1 MSAAASVKGVVTG
14 KGFGTPNNT
23 GGGVGNSTSR
33 RVLVLSQKG
42 DWTACDSTLKVL
54 EKESSEAGIRLP
66 LATVADNVSPAFYFR
81 IVYQTESLK
90 SSICLTLDDSN
101 CNISHVGIRH
111 GGNRSIKP

>member
-14 KGFGTPNNT
+14 KGSGTPNNT
-23 GGGVGNSTSR
+23 GGGGVGSSTSR

-66 LATVADNVSPAFYFR
+66 LATVADNVSLAFNLR
-81 IVYQTESLK
+81 IAL
-90 SSICLTLDDSN
+90 I
-101 CNISHVGIRH
+101 
-111 GGNRSIKP
+111 

>member
-14 KGFGTPNNT
+14 KGSGTPNNT
-23 GGGVGNSTSR
+23 GGGGGVGSSTSR

-66 LATVADNVSPAFYFR
+66 LATVADNVSLAFNLR
-81 IVYQTESLK
+81 IAL
-90 SSICLTLDDSN
+90 I
-101 CNISHVGIRH
+101 
-111 GGNRSIKP
+111 